1 MDSSTYSQ
9 VSLGAGI
16 LSAAG
21 EGGADN
27 GRDGVLA
34 RGTGE
39 LSAGGLRDGG
49 GDLADDALMRVLLDL
64 ECRRHGGW
72 WIVWA
77 RMWVL
82 KSTRSTT
89 SIIGRRDG
97 QPRMRKP
104 DWTEW
109 LAFVLREC
117 LSQVLLAALNS
128 KVELCD
134 ARLCVFVCAE
144 AIPITFVYP
153 QFAQK
158 PRPGDGC

>member
-72 WIVWA
+72 YGLCGQRCGLSNRLGRQHLLSEGETVN
-77 RMWVL
+77 L
-82 KSTRSTT
+82 ECENQ
-89 SIIGRRDG
+89 IGRNG
-97 QPRMRKP
+97 
-104 DWTEW
+104 
-109 LAFVLREC
+109 
-117 LSQVLLAALNS
+117 
-128 KVELCD
+128 
-134 ARLCVFVCAE
+134 
-144 AIPITFVYP
+144 
-153 QFAQK
+153 
-158 PRPGDGC
+158 